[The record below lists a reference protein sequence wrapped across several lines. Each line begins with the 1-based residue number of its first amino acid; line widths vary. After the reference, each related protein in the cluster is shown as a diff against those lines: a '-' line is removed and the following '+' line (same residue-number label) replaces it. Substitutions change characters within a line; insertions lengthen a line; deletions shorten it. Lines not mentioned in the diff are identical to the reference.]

1 MPPLHGLIVGF
12 QEIRRSARL
21 GVGAVYGLLRETCDH
36 IDDVPR
42 GGVALNLSETI
53 NRISFHHTEVYNP
66 FHQMSS
72 PISKFLGSVFLG
84 FT

>member
-12 QEIRRSARL
+12 QEICCSARL
-21 GVGAVYGLLRETCDH
+21 GVGAVYGLLRETCHH
-36 IDDVPR
+36 IDDVP
-42 GGVALNLSETI
+42 GGGGALNLSETI
-53 NRISFHHTEVYNP
+53 NRICFHHTEVYNP

-72 PISKFLGSVFLG
+72 PISKFPGSVFLG